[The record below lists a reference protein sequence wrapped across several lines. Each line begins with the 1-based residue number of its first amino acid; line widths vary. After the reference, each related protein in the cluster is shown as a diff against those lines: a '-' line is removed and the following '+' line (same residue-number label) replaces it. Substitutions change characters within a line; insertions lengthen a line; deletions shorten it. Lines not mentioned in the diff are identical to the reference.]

1 MPRMI
6 NFEISNDEWNYYQTE
21 FEGLLNELRQT
32 NERIARNRQDTDEW
46 KQEMQMLKNEGA
58 RIKEEDRQLTSK
70 IREMLFNLGAR
81 AKC

>member
-1 MPRMI
+1 MPKMM
-6 NFEISNDEWNYYQTE
+6 NFEISNDEWNRYESE

-58 RIKEEDRQLTSK
+58 RIKEEDRQLTRK

-81 AKC
+81 V